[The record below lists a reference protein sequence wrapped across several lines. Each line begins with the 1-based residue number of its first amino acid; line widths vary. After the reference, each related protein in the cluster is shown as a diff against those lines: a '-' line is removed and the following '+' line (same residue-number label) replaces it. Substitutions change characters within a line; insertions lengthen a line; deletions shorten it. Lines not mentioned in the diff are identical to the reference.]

1 MWFKRWGRAGWPQ
14 PEAPLQASI
23 PLTWFRQETM
33 LLGSQWGGDGV
44 VVGWEGSSRSPEQVR
59 NPQALGRGRVEGPWR
74 DPLQGTGGL
83 SSPPLPLPLADWKT
97 DLLFLLVGF
106 NSFPGS
112 VSLHMPSFLSSRAS
126 PNSVFKNNPQIWE
139 QQSPADPRGGRRNAC
154 LTRDSGGSQPGESCS
169 SRMFSL
175 LLGFLPL
182 ATSYH
187 CGQLTIFQRQSE
199 SRLSVVNG
207 LAGRGGGFGRP

>member
-1 MWFKRWGRAGWPQ
+1 MQKVEPGGVAPTRGPPAGLDAFDLVQAGDDALGKPVGWGWRRGGLGGVQPEPRAGEESPGVGGGGAWGVPGG
-14 PEAPLQASI
+14 PPCRAPGAS
-23 PLTWFRQETM
+23 
-33 LLGSQWGGDGV
+33 
-44 VVGWEGSSRSPEQVR
+44 
-59 NPQALGRGRVEGPWR
+59 
-74 DPLQGTGGL
+74 
-83 SSPPLPLPLADWKT
+83 PLPPPLADWKT

-139 QQSPADPRGGRRNAC
+139 QQSPADPRGGRRDAC

-187 CGQLTIFQRQSE
+187 CGQLTIFQRQSD
-199 SRLSVVNG
+199 SRPSVVNG